1 MAKSL
6 IVEGLKDA
14 VRHAR
19 DGGRHT
25 PGGRVL
31 LVEHPLDVRAIRMEL
46 GLTQEQFASK
56 FCFSLST
63 IRNWEQ
69 RRRQPVGAQKSLLK
83 LIRAMPDEVEKILQ
97 AA

>member
-1 MAKSL
+1 MARNL
-6 IVEGLKDA
+6 IIEGLKDA

-19 DGGRHT
+19 SGNAPKD
-25 PGGRVL
+25 GRVL
-31 LVEHPLDVRAIRMEL
+31 FVEHPLDVKAIRREL
-46 GLTQEQFASK
+46 GLTQVQFADK

-69 RRRQPVGAQKSLLK
+69 GRRHPVGAQKSLLK
-83 LIRAMPDEVEKILQ
+83 LIRAMPNEVEKVLQ